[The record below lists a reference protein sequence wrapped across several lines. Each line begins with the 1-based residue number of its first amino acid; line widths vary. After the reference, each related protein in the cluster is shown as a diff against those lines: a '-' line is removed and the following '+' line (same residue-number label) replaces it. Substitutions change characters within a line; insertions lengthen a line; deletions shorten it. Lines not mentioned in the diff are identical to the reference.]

1 VAQANPAGIRKGRKE
16 TLSRFYDLAVLDA
29 RRAGTNPL
37 GSALYYRMHR
47 LQVDIPTP
55 LRQIVSMA
63 HPVTE
68 LGAAP
73 ANITHF
79 RHLETLLVLFYS
91 C

>member
-1 VAQANPAGIRKGRKE
+1 MAQTHPAGAGNRRKE
-16 TLSRFYDLAVLDA
+16 ALSRFYDLAVFNA
-29 RRAGTNPL
+29 RRAGANPL
-37 GSALYYRMHR
+37 GSALHHRMHR
-47 LQVDIPTP
+47 LQIDIPTP

-79 RHLETLLVLFYS
+79 RHLETLLVLFCFS
-91 C
+91 

>member
-1 VAQANPAGIRKGRKE
+1 MAQTNPAGAGKRRKE
-16 TLSRFYDLAVLDA
+16 ALSRFFDF
-29 RRAGTNPL
+29 AGLNAGSANTNAL
-37 GSALYYRMHR
+37 GSALHHRMHR
-47 LQVDIPTP
+47 LQIDIPTP

-79 RHLETLLVLFYS
+79 RHRETLLELFYFR
-91 C
+91 